1 MNRKYEWGMTTRS
14 KYRHFKWNR
23 RTKSCHILAGYSIE
37 TRWCLFISGRLPHTR
52 TSMYTFSYR
61 FDENGLESKSLVVWS
76 FFMTN
81 WKTEKKNQ
89 QQIASRVLS
98 TSSNKLRGG
107 VCPFNYNILVYVN
120 GDVLVINSWIF
131 NPHICGVARVG
142 IPCSDRRAA
151 VSTRRRNVS
160 VRGKS
165 AETMSNLLT
174 ESKGKYWK

>member
-1 MNRKYEWGMTTRS
+1 MRNDNSIKISALQMESPHKKLSHTCGLQHRNTLMLVYKWPATPHTYE
-14 KYRHFKWNR
+14 YVYF
-23 RTKSCHILAGYSIE
+23 
-37 TRWCLFISGRLPHTR
+37 FISVRWKWIRKQISGCMVIFHDKL
-52 TSMYTFSYR
+52 
-61 FDENGLESKSLVVWS
+61 ENR
-76 FFMTN
+76 
-81 WKTEKKNQ
+81 KKNQ

-131 NPHICGVARVG
+131 NPHICGVARIG